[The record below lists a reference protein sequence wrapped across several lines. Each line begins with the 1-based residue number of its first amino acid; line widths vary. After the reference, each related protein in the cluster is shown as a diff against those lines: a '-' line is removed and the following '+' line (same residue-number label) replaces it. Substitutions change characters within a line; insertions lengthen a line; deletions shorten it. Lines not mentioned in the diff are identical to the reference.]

1 MPNTMTLISAV
12 TVGAGGA
19 ATIDFTSIPS
29 TYTDLCVN
37 LSARSSTTEAVVL
50 LGFNNSTSNFTSRLL
65 YGDGSSPGSASYSSP
80 ESRAMSMTYS
90 NQTANTFSN
99 GTLYVPNYNS
109 SNYKSWTSD
118 STQETNGTLSYFF
131 AFAGLWSNTAAINRL
146 TLTPIGG
153 TFVQYST
160 AYLYGIKNS

>member
-1 MPNTMTLISAV
+1 MANTYTLIASS
-12 TVGAGGA
+12 TVGSGGA
-19 ATIDFTSIPS
+19 SNIDFTSIPS
-29 TYTDLCVN
+29 TYTDLAVN

-50 LGFNNSTSNFTSRLL
+50 LGFNNSTSNFTSKLL
-65 YGDGSSPGSASYSSP
+65 YGDGSSPGTASYSSP

-90 NQTANTFSN
+90 TQTSNTFSN
-99 GTLYVPNYNS
+99 GTLYIPNYTS

-131 AFAGLWSNTAAINRL
+131 AFGGLWSSTSAINRV

-153 TFVQYST
+153 TFAQYST